1 MRRTNGR
8 YLRGK
13 ANPPKS
19 NSGSNKFFGC
29 ANRLSNPS
37 EGHFIY
43 YFSSYFL
50 GNNKNIHYICT
61 VVIEVLLGQWA
72 ILSYKKDVFERLS
85 LWTTNFANS
94 SNSHNRQMTTEASR
108 GAFLYTILYSP
119 YWRGLSAL
127 SILCGKGNA
136 KACSPRMGKETDTY
150 AFFVS

>member
-1 MRRTNGR
+1 MSLIYYPSASCSPFDPLCGEPTVATYGEKQILQNH
-8 YLRGK
+8 
-13 ANPPKS
+13 
-19 NSGSNKFFGC
+19 NSESNKFFGC

-61 VVIEVLLGQWA
+61 VVIEVLLGRWA

-94 SNSHNRQMTTEASR
+94 SNSHNRQMTTKRPVVRFYIS
-108 GAFLYTILYSP
+108 FI
-119 YWRGLSAL
+119 
-127 SILCGKGNA
+127 
-136 KACSPRMGKETDTY
+136 
-150 AFFVS
+150 

>member
-1 MRRTNGR
+1 MRRTNGSC
-8 YLRGK
+8 YGEKQILQ
-13 ANPPKS
+13 NQIS
-19 NSGSNKFFGC
+19 ESNKFFGG

-61 VVIEVLLGQWA
+61 VVIEVLLGRWA

-85 LWTTNFANS
+85 LCSTNLANS
-94 SNSHNRQMTTEASR
+94 KPQQTDDNRSVTWCVSIFHIIELVLAW
-108 GAFLYTILYSP
+108 ANCVVYP
-119 YWRGLSAL
+119 VWRG
-127 SILCGKGNA
+127 NA
-136 KACSPRMGKETDTY
+136 RACRARMGRETDTY